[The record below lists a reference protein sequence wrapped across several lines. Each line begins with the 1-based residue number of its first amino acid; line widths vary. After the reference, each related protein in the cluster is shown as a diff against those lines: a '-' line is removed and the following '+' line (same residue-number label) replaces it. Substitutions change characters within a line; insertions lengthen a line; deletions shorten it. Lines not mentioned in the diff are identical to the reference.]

1 MIEALNIVSFDVP
14 FPPNYGGVIDVFH
27 KIRTFH
33 RLGVKIHLH
42 CFEYGRGIQPELE
55 KYCES
60 VTYYK
65 RKTAW
70 YLVLSRVP
78 YIILTR
84 KSKELKK
91 SLLSNNF
98 PILMEGLH
106 TCYLLKNNSLKN
118 RTTIYRESNI
128 EHRYY
133 LHLASSERNLFKKL
147 YLYLESRKL
156 KRFEKEISNATLSC
170 IVSQTDFHYLEMK
183 YPNNQNYF
191 IPSFHQNEQ
200 VTIPE
205 GKGKF
210 VLYHG
215 NLSVSEN
222 YEAAIHLIR
231 KVFATIRVPFII
243 AGLNPPDFLISEVEK
258 HDHITLF
265 PNASKEK
272 MTELM
277 ENAHIH
283 LLYTNQATGLKLK
296 LLNVLYHGRHCMVN
310 SKMVEGTSLGEVC
323 EVVNSP
329 DQQMIRIKQLMEVAV
344 ERIEVEKRRK
354 VLEEN
359 YSNQVNAERM
369 LLAIE
374 ENLLQ

>member
-1 MIEALNIVSFDVP
+1 MIESLNIVSFDVP
-14 FPPNYGGVIDVFH
+14 FPANYGGVIDVFH

-33 RLGVKIHLH
+33 QLGVKIHLH
-42 CFEYGRGIQPELE
+42 CFEYGRGVQPELE

-65 RKTAW
+65 RRSSW
-70 YLVLSRVP
+70 YLILSRVP
-78 YIILTR
+78 YIIVSR
-84 KSKELKK
+84 KSRELEKN
-91 SLLSNNF
+91 LLSTDF
-98 PILMEGLH
+98 PVLMEGLH
-106 TCYLLKNNSLKN
+106 TCYLLKKGTLKN
-118 RTTIYRESNI
+118 RITIYRESNI

-133 LHLASSERNLFKKL
+133 LHLAHSERNIIKKL
-147 YLYLESRKL
+147 YLLLEARKL
-156 KRFEKEISNATLSC
+156 KRFEKEIANATISC

-183 YPNNQNYF
+183 YPQNKNYF
-191 IPSFHQNEQ
+191 IPSFHENES

-231 KVFATIRVPFII
+231 KVFSTIEVPFII

-258 HDHITLF
+258 HDHITLI
-265 PNASKEK
+265 PNASNEK

-277 ENAHIH
+277 ENAHVH

-323 EVVNSP
+323 EVVDSA
-329 DQQMIRIKQLMEVAV
+329 DKQMIRIKQLMEVSV
-344 ERIEVEKRRK
+344 KRSEIERREQ
-354 VLEEN
+354 VLKEN
-359 YSNQVNAERM
+359 YANEVNAKRM
-369 LLAIE
+369 FLAIE
-374 ENLLQ
+374 ENSPQ